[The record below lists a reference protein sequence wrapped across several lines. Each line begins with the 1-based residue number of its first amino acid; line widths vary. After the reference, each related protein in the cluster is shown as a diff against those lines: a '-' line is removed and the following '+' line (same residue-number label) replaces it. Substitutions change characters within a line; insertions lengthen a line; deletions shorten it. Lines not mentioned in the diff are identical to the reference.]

1 MIGVNIH
8 DMVQGIKNGQT
19 RSIAKAISL
28 IERESSEATA
38 LLKELYPLTGKAYLV
53 GITGPPGAG
62 KSTLTDRIVKEW
74 RKAGHTV
81 GVIAVDPTSPFSG
94 GAILGDRIRMN
105 DLNTD
110 PGVFIRSLA
119 SRGSLGG
126 LSPAVYDTTLI
137 LDAAGFEY
145 VVIETVGVGQ
155 TEIEI
160 VELADTTVVITVP
173 EAGDDIQTFKAGIME
188 IGDIFVVNKG
198 DRPGTDKMKFLIE
211 NMLELVHLEWVPPV
225 LTAVGSE
232 GVGVTAIIAEVQRHR
247 EYLAATGKFTTDR
260 KKALKKKLFDRL
272 QLLFGQRILST
283 VLSGSEFELRLEHIL
298 QRNTDPFSEVDQ
310 LVQEFC
316 PWLLGQN
323 KGG

>member
-1 MIGVNIH
+1 MNIH
-8 DMVQGIKNGQT
+8 DMVQGVKNGQT
-19 RSIAKAISL
+19 RAIAKAISQ
-28 IERESSEATA
+28 IERESADATA
-38 LLKELYPLTGKAYLV
+38 LLKELYPLTGNAYLV

-74 RKAGHTV
+74 RKQGHTV
-81 GVIAVDPTSPFSG
+81 GVIAIDPTSPFSG

-126 LSPAVYDTTLI
+126 LSPAVYDAALI
-137 LDAAGFEY
+137 LDAAGFDY
-145 VVIETVGVGQ
+145 VFIETVGVGQ
-155 TEIEI
+155 TEVEI
-160 VELADTTVVITVP
+160 VELADTTIVVTVP

-211 NMLELVHLEWVPPV
+211 NMLELVQLEWVPPV

-232 GVGVTAIIAEVQRHR
+232 GIGIAEIVAQVQKHR
-247 EYLAATGKFTTDR
+247 EYLAATDQLTVDR
-260 KKALKKKLFDRL
+260 KQALRKKLYAKFQSIFAERVIAEI
-272 QLLFGQRILST
+272 FNHP
-283 VLSGSEFELRLEHIL
+283 EFENRLDHMM
-298 QRNTDPFSEVDQ
+298 QRNTDPFTEVDQ
-310 LVQEFC
+310 LVHKFC
-316 PWLLGQN
+316 PWLLS
-323 KGG
+323 